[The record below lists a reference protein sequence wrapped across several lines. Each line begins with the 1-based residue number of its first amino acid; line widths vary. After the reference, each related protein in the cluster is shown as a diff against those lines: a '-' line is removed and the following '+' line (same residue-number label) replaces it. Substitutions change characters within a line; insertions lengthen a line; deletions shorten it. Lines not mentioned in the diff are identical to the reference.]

1 MRWTAGILI
10 GGVVLCAGIARAQ
23 DACPENAPLPEVL
36 DGTDAWC
43 PACVTDALASLDET
57 IDAVSTLQ
65 AGVDRTRDSIAA
77 LDRAEENGS
86 VAAQW
91 DGITVDDG
99 GLTYGAYQF
108 DRKSG
113 ELLTL
118 LRDYVRLRDDHSVT
132 GPLEVYVRG
141 MGAGNVYDHSATLR
155 LLLKQAAQDPV
166 MQLAQEELFREMAV
180 DPVLADAA
188 SMGVRSPLAAA
199 IMVDLKNNGGYDS
212 VVGAARRRVGPIR
225 SDEDDRSFVEAL
237 LDLREARYRSLARSS
252 RRLRP
257 YLTGW
262 LRRNDD
268 FRRLYQAGNLD
279 LSGVVPVH
287 SKDDSFCGG
296 SAGDA
301 QAFRLWMAHSA
312 AGDS

>member
-1 MRWTAGILI
+1 MRWTVGIVVAGMLV
-10 GGVVLCAGIARAQ
+10 GGFARA
-23 DACPENAPLPEVL
+23 DDVCPENPPLPDVL

-43 PACVTDALASLDET
+43 ATCVTDAVGSLGGT
-57 IDAVSTLQ
+57 IDAASTLQ
-65 AGVDRTRDSIAA
+65 AGVDRTKASIAA

-91 DGITVDDG
+91 DGISVDSG

-113 ELLTL
+113 ELLQL
-118 LRDYVRLRDDHSVT
+118 LRDYVRMRADPSVT

-141 MGAGNVYDHSATLR
+141 MGAGNVYDHSSTLR
-155 LLLKQAAQDPV
+155 MLLREAAKDPV
-166 MQLAQEELFREMAV
+166 MQLAQEELFQRRAV
-180 DPVLADAA
+180 EPVLADAA

-212 VVGAARRRVGPIR
+212 VVGGARRRVGPIR
-225 SDEDDRSFVEAL
+225 NADDERRFIAAM

-252 RRLRP
+252 RLRK

-268 FRRLYQAGNLD
+268 FRRLFDAGNLD

-287 SKDDSFCGG
+287 SKDDELCGG

-301 QAFRLWMAHSA
+301 QAFRLWMARGGTDGIS
-312 AGDS
+312 